1 MASGTVNA
9 LLMVHEVV
17 IDIGFPMQEAVTN
30 HPTHEAEGTR
40 SHFNAVFSL
49 TTFTSFTKPKKVRY
63 VTPRKKRGYSL
74 GRLFLACI
82 LLKPLLELLD
92 GLPSETGQAR
102 VQHQLEVRHVLRGK
116 NRPKVTWTK
125 YMRELLYGRTA
136 R

>member
-49 TTFTSFTKPKKVRY
+49 TTFTSFTKPIKVRY
-63 VTPRKKRGYSL
+63 VTSREKKRGYSL

-102 VQHQLEVRHVLRGK
+102 VQHQLEVDHVFRRLKKGQK
-116 NRPKVTWTK
+116 LPGPNI
-125 YMRELLYGRTA
+125 
-136 R
+136 